1 MPTILPVESER
12 ESGLWPSVFDSPPR
26 GNRHRYRPYI
36 HCTNFFTRFLGIEF
50 FGKSRD
56 SNVSHEFA
64 NTTDD
69 RLLLVNQIALMNDT
83 NGMN

>member
-1 MPTILPVESER
+1 MV
-12 ESGLWPSVFDSPPR
+12 SGLLFSILHPEGISIGIV
-26 GNRHRYRPYI
+26 HIYI
-36 HCTNFFTRFLGIEF
+36 ALIFLLGIEF

-56 SNVSHEFA
+56 SNVSREFA